1 MERIAEKW
9 ARPDLDWRPSGYQPD
24 APTRLSYGPA
34 RPPNL
39 MNRLKRSPRTARIHN
54 SWRPSGSP
62 TPTTNR
68 SPRRNNGPETLIIT
82 TPNRTVWEDMEALE
96 AIKSVKSVS
105 KYKPDPVP
113 EQKVQ
118 AVMNAA
124 RFANS
129 ADNLQPWKFIVVS
142 DEDTKRKLAGA
153 CTNAKHMADAPLGIP
168 AAYAP
173 PAGRKHISEILSY
186 NTYE

>member
-1 MERIAEKW
+1 
-9 ARPDLDWRPSGYQPD
+9 
-24 APTRLSYGPA
+24 
-34 RPPNL
+34 
-39 MNRLKRSPRTARIHN
+39 
-54 SWRPSGSP
+54 
-62 TPTTNR
+62 
-68 SPRRNNGPETLIIT
+68 
-82 TPNRTVWEDMEALE
+82 MEALE

-153 CTNAKHMADAPLGIP
+153 CTNAKHMADAPLVLVACARLDEAVAMIGGYMNSYPLDLGIALANVTVAATSEGLGTSWIFAFNEEKVKSFLKIPADARVVGLTPLGIP